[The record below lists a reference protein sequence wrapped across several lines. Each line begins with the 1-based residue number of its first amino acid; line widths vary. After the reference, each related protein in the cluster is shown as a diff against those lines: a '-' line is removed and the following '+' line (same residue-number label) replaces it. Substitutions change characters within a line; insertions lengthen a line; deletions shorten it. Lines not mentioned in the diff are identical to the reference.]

1 MALLDS
7 RRGFFWVA
15 VILFTATQSL
25 SGQTLSIDE
34 GIELAFP
41 GSEFERKTVFLN
53 EAQKEE
59 ARILALSLIHI

>member
-25 SGQTLSIDE
+25 SGLSLIIDE
-34 GIELAFP
+34 GIDLAFP
-41 GSEFERKTVFLN
+41 GSEF
-53 EAQKEE
+53 
-59 ARILALSLIHI
+59 